1 VRHVCVT
8 GGEPL
13 AQKSCLALLVALCDA
28 GFSVSLETSGAMDV
42 AGVDPRV
49 SRVVDLKTPGSGE
62 HERNRLANL
71 EVLTARDQVKVVVCS
86 RADYEWARDL
96 LRNSA
101 PLPCQVLVSPSWGQ
115 LEPRELAEW
124 ILADRLDV
132 RLQVQLHKI
141 LWGNEPGPMSTQAS
155 RVVQSSRPC
164 AVVLVSGGLDSA
176 TCLAIARAEGYDCY
190 ALSFAYG
197 QRHEVELAAAAR
209 VAHALAQSNTASCT
223 STSRC
228 SAARRSPTRASPCRR
243 RPPPASR

>member
-1 VRHVCVT
+1 MSRVKLTETFVSIQGEADTVGWPTLFIRLTGCPLRCSYCDTQYAFYGGEWRTVEELLDVARGSGVRHVCVT

-71 EVLTARDQVKVVVCS
+71 EVLTARDQLKVVVCS

-101 PLPCQVLVSPSWGQ
+101 PLPCQVLVSPSWAQ

-132 RLQVQLHKI
+132 RLQAQLHKI
-141 LWGNEPGPMSTQAS
+141 LWGNEPG
-155 RVVQSSRPC
+155 R
-164 AVVLVSGGLDSA
+164 
-176 TCLAIARAEGYDCY
+176 
-190 ALSFAYG
+190 
-197 QRHEVELAAAAR
+197 
-209 VAHALAQSNTASCT
+209 
-223 STSRC
+223 
-228 SAARRSPTRASPCRR
+228 
-243 RPPPASR
+243 